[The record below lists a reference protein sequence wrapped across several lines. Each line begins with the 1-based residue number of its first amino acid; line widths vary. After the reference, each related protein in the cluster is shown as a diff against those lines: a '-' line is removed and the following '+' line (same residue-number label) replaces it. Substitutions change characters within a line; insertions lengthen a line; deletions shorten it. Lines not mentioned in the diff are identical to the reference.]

1 MISTLE
7 ERLESIYYDKDKYS
21 VLKLVNF
28 VLVSNKDDKIKEN
41 K

>member
-7 ERLESIYYDKDKYS
+7 ESLESIYYDKDKDS
-21 VLKLVNF
+21 VLKLVNI
-28 VLVSNKDDKIKEN
+28 VLVNNKDNKVKEN

>member
-7 ERLESIYYDKDKYS
+7 ERLESIYYDKDS
-21 VLKLVNF
+21 VLKLVNI
-28 VLVSNKDDKIKEN
+28 VLVNNKDNKVKEN